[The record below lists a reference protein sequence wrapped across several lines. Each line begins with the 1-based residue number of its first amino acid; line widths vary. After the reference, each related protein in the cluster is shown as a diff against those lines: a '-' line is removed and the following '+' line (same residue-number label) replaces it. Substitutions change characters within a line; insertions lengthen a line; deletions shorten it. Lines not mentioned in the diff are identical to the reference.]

1 MGATATTTAH
11 STNAARR
18 DRRTEGTH
26 RFFHGDSPV
35 LKAGPVSSP
44 PVSDPE
50 GIDRAKVSAWLTE
63 NVEGLRAPFEFTLVA
78 GGRSNLT
85 FKVDDAA
92 GRSVVLRRPPLSSVL
107 ATAHDVGRE
116 HKIISALGPT
126 AVPVP
131 DALGRCDD
139 PEVNGSPFYVM
150 SFVDGIIVR
159 DATVGRDLTTPE
171 TRAVMGDSLVD
182 VLADLHRIDPDDVGL
197 GDLGRKEGYI
207 ERQLKRWSTQ
217 FDASTTRDLPVVKDV
232 HRRLAEAVPV
242 QGPAAIAH
250 GDYRLDNCIC
260 DPDGHLAAVLDWELC
275 TLGDALADL
284 GMLVITWAQ
293 EGDTRTARPDAAT
306 QLPGFPSRDEVVAR
320 YAERTGRDV
329 SDLPYY
335 CAFQYWRLACI
346 SEGVYARYAAGAMGD
361 QRDVDVEV
369 LSQGTPR
376 LAALAAQE
384 LDRR

>member
-1 MGATATTTAH
+1 
-11 STNAARR
+11 
-18 DRRTEGTH
+18 
-26 RFFHGDSPV
+26 
-35 LKAGPVSSP
+35 VSSP
-44 PVSDPE
+44 E
-50 GIDRAKVSAWLTE
+50 GVDRANVSAWLIQ
-63 NVEGLRAPFEFTLVA
+63 NVEGLRGPFEFTLVA

-85 FKVDDAA
+85 FKVDDAE

-139 PEVNGSPFYVM
+139 PDVNGSPFYVM

-159 DATVGRDLTTPE
+159 DAAAGRELTSPA
-171 TRAVMGDSLVD
+171 TRAVMGESLVD
-182 VLADLHRIDPDDVGL
+182 VLAELHHIDPDDVGL

-207 ERQLKRWSTQ
+207 QRQLKRWSTQ
-217 FDASTTRDLPVVKDV
+217 FENSTTRDLPVVKEV

-260 DPDGHLAAVLDWELC
+260 APEGPLAAVLDWELC

-361 QRDVDVEV
+361 QGDVDVEA

-376 LAALAAQE
+376 LAALAAEE
-384 LDRR
+384 LDNR

>member
-1 MGATATTTAH
+1 VP
-11 STNAARR
+11 STDIPGVDQPNVTRWLA
-18 DRRTEGTH
+18 DHVDGLT
-26 RFFHGDSPV
+26 
-35 LKAGPVSSP
+35 P
-44 PVSDPE
+44 PFAFS
-50 GIDRAKVSAWLTE
+50 
-63 NVEGLRAPFEFTLVA
+63 LVA

-85 FKVDDAA
+85 FKVDDAK

-116 HKIISALGPT
+116 HKIIAALGPT

-131 DALGRCDD
+131 DALAHCDD
-139 PEVNGSPFYVM
+139 IEVNGAPFYVM
-150 SFVDGIIVR
+150 SFVDGIIIR
-159 DATVGRDLTTPE
+159 DVEVGRQLTSPE
-171 TRAVMGDSLVD
+171 TRAVMGASLVD
-182 VLADLHRIDPDDVGL
+182 VLADLHAVDPDAVGL

-217 FDASTTRDLPVVKDV
+217 FEASRTRELPLVADV
-232 HRRLAEAVPV
+232 HQRLAARVPA

-250 GDYRLDNCIC
+250 GDYRLDNCVC
-260 DPDGHLAAVLDWELC
+260 SPAGPLAAVLDWELC
-275 TLGDALADL
+275 TLGDPLADL

-306 QLPGFPSRDEVVAR
+306 QLPGFPTRDEAVERYVAR
-320 YAERTGRDV
+320 TQRDV
-329 SDLPYY
+329 DDLAFY

-361 QRDVDVEV
+361 QGDVDVDA

-384 LDRR
+384 LDGR